1 MANQRM
7 HLMTIPLAL
16 HSRSR
21 IRHLPQ
27 SDLPKPGSTI
37 GSLVLILLIILL
49 WMLVYRKQ
57 NDVWR
62 RVFLVASGFLFVLVH
77 FKYGYFNDLVMRA
90 SIPALFCLALL
101 TYRVRLDSR
110 HGRRFCLFLTAILLM
125 GALTPAIEMSR
136 HGIMII
142 RNDFR
147 FKTHDVTTLQDID
160 RASTMEGPFFYPY
173 VGDPEGVF
181 FQLFARQA
189 LE

>member
-1 MANQRM
+1 MANKRM
-7 HLMTIPLAL
+7 HLTAILLAL
-16 HSRSR
+16 HS
-21 IRHLPQ
+21 LFC
-27 SDLPKPGSTI
+27 LF
-37 GSLVLILLIILL
+37 LI
-49 WMLVYRKQ
+49 LVYRKQ
-57 NDVWR
+57 NDVSR

-101 TYRVRLDSR
+101 TYRVLLDSR
-110 HGRRFCLFLTAILLM
+110 HGRTFRLFLTAIVLM

-147 FKTHDVTTLQDID
+147 FQTRDVTTLQDLD
-160 RASTMEGPFFYPY
+160 RASTMEGQFFYQY
-173 VGDPEGVF
+173 VGDPDGVF
-181 FQLFARQA
+181 FQLFARDA

>member
-1 MANQRM
+1 
-7 HLMTIPLAL
+7 
-16 HSRSR
+16 
-21 IRHLPQ
+21 
-27 SDLPKPGSTI
+27 
-37 GSLVLILLIILL
+37 
-49 WMLVYRKQ
+49 
-57 NDVWR
+57 
-62 RVFLVASGFLFVLVH
+62 
-77 FKYGYFNDLVMRA
+77 MRA

-110 HGRRFCLFLTAILLM
+110 HGRRFRLFLTAILLM

-147 FKTHDVTTLQDID
+147 FKTHDVTTLQDLD
-160 RASTMEGPFFYPY
+160 RASTMEGQFFYRY